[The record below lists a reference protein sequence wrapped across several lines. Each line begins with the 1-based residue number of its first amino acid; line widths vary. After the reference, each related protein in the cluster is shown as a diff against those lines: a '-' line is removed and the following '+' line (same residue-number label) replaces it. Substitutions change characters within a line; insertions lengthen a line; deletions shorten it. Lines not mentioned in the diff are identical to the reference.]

1 MTTLLILMF
10 VVVMAAVTMAG
21 MWWSSRSAA
30 AETPAAPAG
39 GAAVTV
45 PALNDAEGQGVM
57 NALQWVGE
65 RAPSSAGRRGDPLR
79 KLLNNAGY
87 RAASAPSI
95 FQGIKWVLVVV
106 LGCAGFFGG
115 LMSGGEVLLGT
126 IALAGI
132 GFILPDQV
140 LKALGTR
147 RKTKLR
153 NGLPAAMD
161 LLVLSIEAGQ
171 SLDMAL
177 METSRGIR
185 ASHPEI
191 ATDLSMLTG
200 DLRANTSRA
209 DALRMFFERAGEPE
223 IKKLA
228 SLLNDTD
235 RFGTSLGPALRNH
248 AKYLR
253 TRVRQHA
260 QEAARK
266 VGVKLIFPVFFL
278 IFPSVILVTLGP
290 AAIMVSQQMAKYMAQ

>member
-30 AETPAAPAG
+30 AVETPG
-39 GAAVTV
+39 T
-45 PALNDAEGQGVM
+45 PALGNATVAAINEAESQGM
-57 NALQWVGE
+57 MTALQWVGE
-65 RAPSSAGRRGDPLR
+65 RAPASAGRRGDPLR
-79 KLLNNAGY
+79 KLLNHAGY
-87 RAASAPSI
+87 RALSAPSI

-106 LGCAGFFGG
+106 LGCSGFFGG
-115 LMSGGEVLLGT
+115 LVSGGQVLLGT

-140 LKALGTR
+140 LKGIGSR
-147 RKTKLR
+147 RKAKLR
-153 NGLPAAMD
+153 RGLPATMD

-177 METSRGIR
+177 METARGIK

-191 ATDLSMLTG
+191 ATDLNMLTG

-209 DALRMFFERAGEPE
+209 DALRMFFERTGEPE

-290 AAIMVSQQMAKYMAQ
+290 AVIMVSQQMAKYMAQ